1 MGKIDKLITKM
12 RNNPR
17 DWKIE
22 DIELIASYYGFKKR
36 LTSGSHVTFQHPL
49 LVEIL
54 TIPAH
59 KPIKPIYIKKLL
71 KLIDEVK
78 NEA

>member
-1 MGKIDKLITKM
+1 MSKIDKLLAKM

-22 DIELIASYYGFKKR
+22 DIRVIADRYGIKYR
-36 LTSGSHVTFQHPL
+36 QPGTSHVTFRMKTGDK
-49 LVEIL
+49 V

-59 KPIKPIYIKKLL
+59 KPIKPIYIKLFIAM
-71 KLIDEVK
+71 IDELK
-78 NEA
+78 GK

>member
-1 MGKIDKLITKM
+1 M

-22 DIELIASYYGFKKR
+22 EVKALAERFNITYRQLG
-36 LTSGSHVTFQHPL
+36 TSHVTFRANNGEK
-49 LVEIL
+49 V

-59 KPIKPIYIKKLL
+59 KPIKPVYIKLFIA
-71 KLIDEVK
+71 LIDGLGGNDE
-78 NEA
+78 

>member
-1 MGKIDKLITKM
+1 MSKIDKLLTKM

-22 DIELIASYYGFKKR
+22 DIKAIADRFAIEYRQPG
-36 LTSGSHVTFQHPL
+36 TSHVTFRAKTGEK
-49 LVEIL
+49 V

-59 KPIKPIYIKKLL
+59 KPIKPIYIKLFIA
-71 KLIDEVK
+71 LIDGLGGNDE
-78 NEA
+78 